1 MFQCLSTEY
10 LAHQTNLETGH
21 IVKLSLYI
29 SPQISSQKP
38 EMREILFGSD
48 YTRVYIAAQY
58 HQITYYACKRSMPL
72 S

>member
-21 IVKLSLYI
+21 IVKL

-58 HQITYYACKRSMPL
+58 HQITYACKRSMPL